1 MAGERESS
9 ARRSATSSVVVVVLE
24 LASMIFAG
32 LSGVMEFWAR
42 RSSSTS
48 GVVDVWVSALTSM
61 VLAGERESSARGSA
75 TSSVVVVVLELASM
89 IFAGLSGVMEFWARR
104 SSSTSGVVDVWVSAL
119 TSMVFGR

>member
-1 MAGERESS
+1 
-9 ARRSATSSVVVVVLE
+9 
-24 LASMIFAG
+24 MIFAG

-61 VLAGERESSARGSA
+61 VLAGERESSARRSA

-89 IFAGLSGVMEFWARR
+89 IFAGLSGVMESSARR
-104 SSSTSGVVDVWVSAL
+104 SAMSPIVVDVAVVSMYMSKAFADSMAGVDSSEAARVAAPLAL
-119 TSMVFGR
+119 GL